1 MNTITINNKE
11 YKVKYTIRAMF
22 IFEQIKGESFA
33 INTSLDNFI
42 FLYSLILANNKDNPL
57 SWDEFI
63 DAIDNDPSI
72 IAQLNTITSETLG
85 KDNLFTQPED
95 CDEKKS

>member
-33 INTSLDNFI
+33 INTSL
-42 FLYSLILANNKDNPL
+42 YSLILANNKDNPL

-63 DAIDNDPSI
+63 DAIDNDPT
-72 IAQLNTITSETLG
+72 IAQQINALATTN
-85 KDNLFTQPED
+85 
-95 CDEKKS
+95 

>member
-22 IFEQIKGESFA
+22 IFEQITGKSFE

-57 SWDEFI
+57 SWDEFL
-63 DAIDNDPSI
+63 DAIDSDPSI
-72 IAQLNTITSETLG
+72 ARQINSLAPNQEIFYQEEELG
-85 KDNLFTQPED
+85 TN
-95 CDEKKS
+95 DEKKS

>member
-63 DAIDNDPSI
+63 DAIDNDPT
-72 IAQLNTITSETLG
+72 IAQQINALATTNQDIFYQETSQESS
-85 KDNLFTQPED
+85 
-95 CDEKKS
+95 EKKS